1 MNITFKKSVLN
12 IGVASVLTIGA
23 ASSAV
28 AAPVAGGGSVAPIN
42 TISQVAN
49 AGVATMDVGAE
60 NTYVI
65 STGVIDSNTAG
76 GFTITIG
83 SLNAG
88 NMKRDGGDT
97 SVGSLAAYT
106 SYILANTAGGV
117 LGTDATPF
125 TTKALVAA
133 DVGTK
138 TFTSGAVT
146 TATVAKTYS
155 LSVKFTPTASLIA
168 GAYSDTITMTIAADS

>member
-12 IGVASVLTIGA
+12 IAVASVLTIGA

-28 AAPVAGGGSVAPIN
+28 AAPVAGGGSVADIN
-42 TISQVAN
+42 TISQVKN
-49 AGVATMDVGAE
+49 AGVATMVVGAE

-106 SYILANTAGGV
+106 SYILASTSGGV
-117 LGTDATPF
+117 LGTGATPF
-125 TTKALVAA
+125 DTKALVAA

>member
-12 IGVASVLTIGA
+12 IAVASVLTIGA

-28 AAPVAGGGSVAPIN
+28 AAPVAGGGSVAEIN

-49 AGVATMDVGAE
+49 AGAATMVVGTE

-106 SYILANTAGGV
+106 SYILASTSGGV
-117 LGTDATPF
+117 LGTGATPF
-125 TTKALVAA
+125 DTKALVAA

-146 TATVAKTYS
+146 TATVAKDYS